1 MMPPVTQDERT
12 LKRVEQRVL
21 WLATS
26 IVHAANA
33 RRENTSG
40 VKVGGHQA
48 SSASM
53 VSLMTALWC
62 EHLTPAD
69 RVSVKPHASPV
80 LHAINYLLGN
90 LDASYLPRLR
100 ELGGLQPYPSR
111 TKDPDKPDYS
121 TGSVGI
127 GATAPVWGAIAQRYV
142 SAHFGV
148 EPGGRQISLLGDA
161 ELDEGAIWECVAD
174 PMVQKLGEVLW
185 VVDLNRQSLDRI
197 VPDIAISRWQ
207 GMFAAAGWQVL
218 EVKYGRLLQAL
229 FARPGGAALRERI
242 DGMGNE
248 EYQFLLRSP
257 AASLR
262 DRLGPAA
269 AVLEDLTDEQVRE
282 ALRDLG
288 GHDLDELGEAFRA
301 VDNTRPTVVFAYTV
315 KGRGLPV
322 EGSPS
327 NHSALL
333 SEEQYGELATAMGMD
348 ADDPWQVFAPGTA
361 EADLL
366 AAVAARL
373 ARPPLVST
381 PPVTVPGELGRTYR
395 GVHST
400 QATLGRVLT
409 DLARDAPDVAARVVT
424 VSPDV
429 ASSTNQGG
437 WINKVGVWSPQDR
450 HDWFATDPTTEG
462 DRLVRWRETSTGQHI
477 ELGIAEVNL
486 VCLLGELGATWSK
499 VGQPLLPVG
508 TVYDPFVGRALE
520 PWAFGTYAGGQ
531 SILVGTPSG
540 VTLAPEGG
548 AHQSIGTPSIG
559 LEQPGVTAYEPAF
572 ALETEWC
579 FLDALSRLG
588 RDDGESAY
596 LRLSTRPVDQALA
609 DLPDD
614 LGARRR
620 DVLAG
625 AYLLRSTREPA
636 VTLVGVGALVP
647 NVLAAASLLNDLG
660 LAADVVVV
668 TSYDRIWRAVQAR
681 RGLLR
686 GPAHGVDEGVLDRA
700 FVGRAPLVTVLD
712 GHPHTLAFL
721 GSVTGTPVTCLGV
734 SGFGQGGGVE
744 EVHAYH
750 GLDARSIVEA
760 ALDLVD

>member
-1 MMPPVTQDERT
+1 MDDDEAV
-12 LKRVEQRVL
+12 LKEIEQQVL

-26 IVHAANA
+26 IVQAANT
-33 RRENTSG
+33 RRPNTSG

-53 VSLMTALWC
+53 VTIMTALWFR
-62 EHLTPAD
+62 HLTPAD
-69 RVSVKPHASPV
+69 RVAVKPHASPV
-80 LHAINYLLGN
+80 LHAINYLLGT
-90 LDASYLPRLR
+90 LEAAYLPRLR

-111 TKDPDKPDYS
+111 TKDPDSPDYS

-142 SAHFGV
+142 SAHFDV
-148 EPGGRQISLLGDA
+148 LPGGRQISLLGDA

-174 PMVQKLGEVLW
+174 PMVQTLGEVLW

-218 EVKYGRLLQAL
+218 EVKYGRRLQEL
-229 FARPGGAALRERI
+229 FARPDGSQLRDRL

-257 AASLR
+257 VASLR
-262 DRLGPAA
+262 ERLGPAA
-269 AVLEDLTDEQVRE
+269 AVLRDLDDEQVRS

-288 GHDLDELGEAFRA
+288 GHDLHELGTAFRQ

-333 SEEQYGELATAMGMD
+333 SEQQYVELAASLGQS
-348 ADDPWQVFAPGTA
+348 ADDPWRGFEPSSAAAALCTSTA
-361 EADLL
+361 R
-366 AAVAARL
+366 RL
-373 ARPPLVST
+373 ARPSLAPAA
-381 PPVTVPGELGRTYR
+381 PPEVPAELGRAYR
-395 GVHST
+395 GEHST

-409 DLARDAPDVAARVVT
+409 DLARDAPDVAARIVT

-450 HDWFATDPTTEG
+450 HDWFATDPTTDG
-462 DRLVRWRETSTGQHI
+462 DRLVRWRETSGGQHI

-486 VCLLGELGATWSK
+486 VSLLGELGSTWSK
-499 VGQPLLPVG
+499 VGQPLFPVG

-520 PWAFGTYAGGQ
+520 PWSFGTYAGGQ

-559 LEQPGVTAYEPAF
+559 LEQPGVTSYEPAF

-579 FLDALSRLG
+579 LLDALSQLG
-588 RDDGESAY
+588 KPGGESAY
-596 LRLSTRPVDQALA
+596 LRLTTRPIDQSLAALPA
-609 DLPDD
+609 DL
-614 LGARRR
+614 ASRRR

-625 AYLLRSTREPA
+625 AYLLRSTGSPA

-647 NVLAAASLLNDLG
+647 NVLRAAEDLDSLG
-660 LAADVVVV
+660 IRADVVVV
-668 TSYDRIWRAVQAR
+668 TSYDRVWRAVQLR
-681 RGLLR
+681 RGVLR
-686 GPAHGVDEGVLDRA
+686 GSGHGVDEEVLTRA
-700 FVGRAPLVTVLD
+700 FGERAPLVTVID

-721 GSVTGTPVTCLGV
+721 GSVTGSAMTCLGV
-734 SGFGQGGGVE
+734 SVFGQGGGVE
-744 EVHAYH
+744 EIHAYH

-760 ALDLVD
+760 ALDLVDP